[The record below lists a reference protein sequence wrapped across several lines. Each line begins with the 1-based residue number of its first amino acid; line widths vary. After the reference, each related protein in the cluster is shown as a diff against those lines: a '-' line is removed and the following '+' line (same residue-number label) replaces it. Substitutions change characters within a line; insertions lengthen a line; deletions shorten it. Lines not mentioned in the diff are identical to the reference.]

1 MPDLPSWV
9 EPVARYMFEVGL
21 KNTLRV
27 AAISVVAAVA
37 IGVVLGTLI
46 TIKFWPSRVLIRFYI
61 EVWRGLPIIVTLFVV
76 HFGLP
81 TLGPQFEFDVFTS
94 GIITLTLWG
103 SAQITEATRGAVQ
116 SIPRAQHEAAE
127 ALGFGWVRRHRYVIF
142 PQALRR
148 LIPPLVSLV
157 VGIILNTTLIQII
170 GGSELLETA
179 EQSYER
185 LGSPPPVGLLDPH
198 AFEIL
203 AAVAAVFFVMCFP
216 LTRLAAYLEKRLT

>member
-1 MPDLPSWV
+1 MPDWV
-9 EPVARYMFEVGL
+9 EPVVRYMLETGL
-21 KNTLRV
+21 KNTLRT
-27 AAISVVAAVA
+27 AAIAVVAATA

-46 TIKFWPSRVLIRFYI
+46 TIKFWLSRALIRGYI
-61 EVWRGLPIIVTLFVV
+61 EVWRGLPIIVTLFIV

-81 TLGPQFEFDVFTS
+81 VLSPRLEFDVFTS

-103 SAQITEATRGAVQ
+103 SAQIAEATRGAVQ
-116 SIPRAQHEAAE
+116 SIPREQHEASA
-127 ALGFGWVRRHRYVIF
+127 ALGFGWVGRHAFVIF

-148 LIPPLVSLV
+148 LIPPLVGLV
-157 VGIILNTTLIQII
+157 VGIILNTTLIQVI

-203 AAVAAVFFVMCFP
+203 AFVAAVFFVICFP
-216 LTRLAAYLEKRLT
+216 LTRLAAYLERRLVA